1 MKKYNLSSLAILV
14 IFSAV
19 LSFALPPLTV
29 SAAALTDSQRID
41 QFAIDDQEPIDYALF
56 SEMVQSLPTYY
67 NKAFKTTVPVTCFIN
82 PANIEDSRLYY
93 QNWSSIYGLAPTAG
107 QVVMPQPY
115 TSHRGQDWNSTVYQE
130 PLYAIHD
137 GTVTRAAY
145 DSSYGNRID
154 YTFGNWTIY
163 YAHLSQMNVQVGAT
177 VTNGQKIGNV
187 GATGNVTG
195 EHVHIGLLYKGKL
208 VDPHPFVTGVWDF
221 DTKAAELEGTTITY
235 YVQVGAF
242 ANRTY
247 ADNYA
252 AEVRSKGFDA
262 FVRVYSGETYPY
274 RVQCGAFTIYNN
286 AVNYKNQ
293 LIAAGIDAFIT
304 TN

>member
-1 MKKYNLSSLAILV
+1 
-14 IFSAV
+14 
-19 LSFALPPLTV
+19 
-29 SAAALTDSQRID
+29 
-41 QFAIDDQEPIDYALF
+41 
-56 SEMVQSLPTYY
+56 
-67 NKAFKTTVPVTCFIN
+67 
-82 PANIEDSRLYY
+82 
-93 QNWSSIYGLAPTAG
+93 
-107 QVVMPQPY
+107 
-115 TSHRGQDWNSTVYQE
+115 
-130 PLYAIHD
+130 
-137 GTVTRAAY
+137 
-145 DSSYGNRID
+145 
-154 YTFGNWTIY
+154 
-163 YAHLSQMNVQVGAT
+163 MNVQVGAT

-274 RVQCGAFTIYNN
+274 RVQCGAFTLYDNAETTKINLSLLESMPLQLRIDLKSLLEQFEKLPPRQLSNCSSIYPLQDIGS
-286 AVNYKNQ
+286 VMSYV
-293 LIAAGIDAFIT
+293 FPSPSSC
-304 TN
+304 